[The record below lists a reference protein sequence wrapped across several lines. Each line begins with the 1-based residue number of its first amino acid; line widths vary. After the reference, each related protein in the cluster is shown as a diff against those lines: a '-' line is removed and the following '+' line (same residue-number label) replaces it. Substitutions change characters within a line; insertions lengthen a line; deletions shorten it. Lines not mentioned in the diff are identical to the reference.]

1 MELET
6 FLSICLGMGL
16 SAACGFRIFVPL
28 LVVNLAVRAGWL
40 ELAGELAW
48 MGETPALVAFGV
60 ATILEVSAYYI
71 PWLDNLLDSVAT
83 PAAVVAGAV
92 VTASVVSGINPAF
105 KWMLAVIA
113 GGGIAG
119 AVQTATV
126 GGRVLSSVATA
137 GLGNPVVATLE
148 LVSSFALSVVSL
160 LLPLLA
166 ACLVFGLLILI
177 WRRRRRR
184 QAPV

>member
-1 MELET
+1 MEFET
-6 FLSICLGMGL
+6 LLGICLGLGL
-16 SAACGFRIFVPL
+16 SAACGFRVFVPL

-40 ELAGELAW
+40 ELAGELTW
-48 MGETPALVAFGV
+48 MGETPALVAFAF

-83 PAAVVAGAV
+83 PAAMVAGAV
-92 VTASVVSGINPAF
+92 VTASVVTGIDPAF

-126 GGRVLSSVATA
+126 GGRVVSSVATA
-137 GLGNPVVATLE
+137 GLGNPLIATME
-148 LVSSFALSVVSL
+148 LVSSFALSVVSV

-166 ACLVFGLLILI
+166 AGLVIGLLILI

-184 QAPV
+184 LATI

>member
-6 FLSICLGMGL
+6 LLSICLGMGL

-40 ELAGELAW
+40 ELAGELTW

-83 PAAVVAGAV
+83 PAAAVAGAV
-92 VTASVVSGINPAF
+92 VTASVVTGINPAF

-148 LVSSFALSVVSL
+148 LVSSFALSLVSL

-166 ACLVFGLLILI
+166 ACLVVGLLILI